1 MNKNNPL
8 QDLTFVE
15 TKDPAYTYTKDEDA
29 VNSLYIQLEP
39 TQELFEKEYI
49 GNFIIQNE
57 PNPLERPFPKA
68 TNGVKSERP
77 GDNGYGVV
85 TEHDLD

>member
-1 MNKNNPL
+1 MSKNNPL

-15 TKDPAYTYTKDEDA
+15 TKDPIYTYLKDEDA
-29 VNSLYIQLEP
+29 TTQRYIQLEP
-39 TQELFEKEYI
+39 TQELFEKEYV

-68 TNGVKSERP
+68 VDGVKTEHP
-77 GDNGYGVV
+77 GSNGYGVV